1 MLILRLL
8 LLVWMLQVVFGLFLL
23 VSPAAQWWLGGLGS
37 LVLCVTQA
45 LTVTLVVVPQSF
57 MLWDTADAEIKDL
70 SVEITELKGSPFI
83 KPGTALHASLTA
95 RDFFLISTSR
105 YIRLHFFQTSPDFS
119 PCVSCG

>member
-1 MLILRLL
+1 MVAWRSGFTGA
-8 LLVWMLQVVFGLFLL
+8 VCHTSVDGD
-23 VSPAAQWWLGGLGS
+23 PDGG
-37 LVLCVTQA
+37 T
-45 LTVTLVVVPQSF
+45 TSF
-57 MLWDTADAEIKDL
+57 MLWDTEDAEIKDL

-119 PCVSCG
+119 PCVNCG